1 MFVLRVTGIGEVSRT
16 LYLLQDRVRHG
27 RTAWQIVGQYLKSRI
42 LRDVFGGEQTFYGKA
57 WKPLSDA
64 TLMARAYR
72 QSKSKRGRLKTEKGR
87 QRAFLRVFGEARILQ
102 DTGLLRSSITARATN
117 NSVQIGTNVSY
128 GRVHQFGS
136 RGRRIPA
143 RPFLP
148 TPSSGLP
155 AHDLTRIQQILSRY
169 YTTGETR

>member
-16 LYLLQDRVRHG
+16 LYLLQDRIRHG
-27 RTAWQIVGQYLKSRI
+27 RTAWEIVGQYLKGRI
-42 LRDVFGGEQTFYGKA
+42 LKDVFGGEQTFYGKA

-64 TLMARAYR
+64 TLLARAYR
-72 QSKSKRGRLKTEKGR
+72 QTRSKRGRLKTNKGR
-87 QRAFLRVFGEARILQ
+87 QHSIVRAFGNAKILQ
-102 DTGLLRSSITARATN
+102 DTGLLRSSITARATE
-117 NSVQIGTNVSY
+117 NSVQVGTNVSY

-136 RGRRIPA
+136 KARHVPA

-155 AHDLTRIQQILSRY
+155 ARDLARIQQILSRY
-169 YTTGETR
+169 YATGETR